1 MTLAVEFTGW
11 RDVRCQRNELRLGW
25 VTLWW
30 SPGSVSN
37 EVARLR
43 SVLELAEMELRAT
56 RH

>member
-11 RDVRCQRNELRLGW
+11 RDVRYQRNELRLGW

-30 SPGSVSN
+30 SRGSITN
-37 EVARLR
+37 EMARLR
-43 SVLELAEMELRAT
+43 VALEVATAELKAT

>member
-30 SPGSVSN
+30 SRGSVTN
-37 EVARLR
+37 EMARLR
-43 SVLELAEMELRAT
+43 VALEVATAELKAT

>member
-30 SPGSVSN
+30 APGSVSN
-37 EVARLR
+37 EMARLR
-43 SVLELAEMELRAT
+43 AALEMATAELKAT